1 MPIPITELLPE
12 QNTYEAT
19 VILNDLIQK
28 MSICPPANLSTQ
40 HSEYFYDHYRQQLAG
55 SQYTPEKIKLIKA
68 QVEIALL
75 TMTQQLFP
83 PLTVIDLFATPMSEK
98 QQRSI
103 SQTRYLLSKALGFA
117 CTNVGN
123 CSDRSAYAA
132 VKLFE
137 IFKSTDVK
145 VSLVSVPSVDQF
157 IVYIGNK
164 EKGWHI
170 YDPLTNPT
178 IAFTF
183 DEYKAQVLPLFETL
197 SRPKDKFEMVLK
209 LPLLTLFSEK
219 EVQASHL
226 IRDSII
232 SNTPEKLMND
242 RNYRAWGVME
252 GIGDLRQK
260 TIDAYNEVD
269 NIFNTV
275 TPSIPSNRK

>member
-1 MPIPITELLPE
+1 MPISITELLPQ
-12 QNTYEAT
+12 QNTSDAT

-40 HSEYFYDHYRQQLAG
+40 HSEYFYDRYRQQLAG
-55 SQYTPEKIKLIKA
+55 IQYTPEKIKLIKV

-75 TMTQQLFP
+75 PMTQQLFP
-83 PLTVIDLFATPMSEK
+83 PLTVMDLFATPMSEK
-98 QQRSI
+98 LQRSV

-117 CTNVGN
+117 CTGVGN

-132 VKLFE
+132 IKLFE

-145 VSLVSVPSVDQF
+145 VSLVSVPSVDHF

-164 EKGWHI
+164 ERGWHI

-183 DEYKAQVLPLFETL
+183 DEYKAQVLPLFEPL

-209 LPLLTLFSEK
+209 LPILTLFSEK
-219 EVQASHL
+219 EEQASLL
-226 IRDSII
+226 IRGSII

-242 RNYRAWGVME
+242 RHYQNWGVTA
-252 GIGDLRQK
+252 GIGDLKQK
-260 TIDAYNEVD
+260 TIDAYNEVAKM
-269 NIFNTV
+269 FNTV
-275 TPSIPSNRK
+275 TPSIPSGRI